1 MTERFGRADERRK
14 DDETRLKEKQKQWQ
28 NSKLYQREVQKSDQG
43 ELDNDVLVDLPVGSQ
58 VKVKKA
64 KPARSIKNST
74 DVDKLTSKSNRRSS
88 PSTSTPS
95 TSKVYDSYKQRF
107 AGW

>member
-28 NSKLYQREVQKSDQG
+28 NSKLYQKEVQKSDQG
-43 ELDNDVLVDLPVGSQ
+43 ELDDVVVDLPVVSQ
-58 VKVKKA
+58 VKMKNA